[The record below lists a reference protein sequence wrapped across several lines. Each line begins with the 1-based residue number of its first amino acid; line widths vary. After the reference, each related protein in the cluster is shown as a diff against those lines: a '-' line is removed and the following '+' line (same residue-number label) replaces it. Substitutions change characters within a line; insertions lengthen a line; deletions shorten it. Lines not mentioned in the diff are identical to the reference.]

1 MSRLIILTAAEADA
15 VRGMSTPTAAIEP
28 IALTDGTFMLGDE
41 VLTDPAHAK
50 HLSMLSGLVTADM
63 EDIQN
68 LIFAESDA
76 GNIT

>member
-28 IALTDGTFMLGDE
+28 VALTDGRYMLGDE

-50 HLSMLSGLVTADM
+50 HLSKLSGLARADVKDIAALLL
-63 EDIQN
+63 EDQ
-68 LIFAESDA
+68 
-76 GNIT
+76 